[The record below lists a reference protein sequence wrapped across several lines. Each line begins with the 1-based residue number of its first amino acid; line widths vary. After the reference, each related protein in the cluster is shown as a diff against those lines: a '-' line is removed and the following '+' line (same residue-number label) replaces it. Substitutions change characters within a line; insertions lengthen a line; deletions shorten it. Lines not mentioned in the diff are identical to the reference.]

1 MIKFVFLSLYYASM
15 LNCSITKK
23 TNERYHKYND
33 MIHWGKAHNLTSS
46 KIALNFSLN
55 SEKYLA
61 IDNIEKDELI
71 MSIPKELFITFNKT
85 YKLSS
90 KKDKKLWKA
99 LNASK
104 SEVFMGP
111 EIKQQS
117 FIAFIQEKAYR
128 HKNGKFYQ
136 YYKPY
141 LEFINDNLDNFPVFY
156 SDEELQLIQK
166 THLGRIAIKAKE
178 SIQEEYDFITST
190 LSGDSIIDTYMLF
203 RVLTE
208 TQTQK
213 GINETLVIPFL
224 PLFTR
229 HPRIYNVYEEIDK
242 TSGSLLIRAKNS
254 IHQGDV
260 LTMQSHLGDNTA
272 NLLYYGVT
280 YENIKKTYY
289 PMLLLSEEIRNEIK
303 YSKKLASKVIDIA
316 KDNYLSECIQD
327 HKNITKEL
335 YNDDSIVKGLHLLNR
350 NLESYLDKYKTFKS
364 SDLYKVFL
372 LNQNRKNVERVVLE
386 EKALIAKRIKEVKNE
401 IRKKE
406 LENQKSLNNDL

>member
-1 MIKFVFLSLYYASM
+1 MIKFIFLYLYYASM
-15 LNCSITKK
+15 INCSITKN
-23 TNERYHKYND
+23 TNERYHKYNA
-33 MIHWGKAHNLTSS
+33 MIHWGKENNLTYS

-55 SEKYLA
+55 SEKYIA

-90 KKDKKLWKA
+90 KKDKKLWKK

-117 FIAFIQEKAYR
+117 FIAFIQEKAYN

-156 SDEELQLIQK
+156 SEEELKLIQK

-178 SIQEEYDFITST
+178 SIQEEYDFLTST

-229 HPRIYNVYEEIDK
+229 HPKIYNVYEEIDK
-242 TSGSLLIRAKNS
+242 TSGSLLIRAKNN
-254 IHQGDV
+254 INQGDV

-289 PMLLLSEEIRNEIK
+289 PMLLLSEEIREEIK

-327 HKNITKEL
+327 YRNITKDV
-335 YNDDSIVKGLHLLNR
+335 YNDDSTVKGLDLLYR
-350 NLESYLDKYKTFKS
+350 NLESYLDKYKSLKS

-372 LNQNRKNVERVVLE
+372 LNQNRINVERVILE
-386 EKALIAKRIKEVKNE
+386 EKALITKRMKEVKNE
-401 IRKKE
+401 ISKKG
-406 LENQKSLNNDL
+406 LENQKIANNDL

>member
-1 MIKFVFLSLYYASM
+1 
-15 LNCSITKK
+15 
-23 TNERYHKYND
+23 
-33 MIHWGKAHNLTSS
+33 
-46 KIALNFSLN
+46 
-55 SEKYLA
+55 
-61 IDNIEKDELI
+61 
-71 MSIPKELFITFNKT
+71 
-85 YKLSS
+85 
-90 KKDKKLWKA
+90 
-99 LNASK
+99 
-104 SEVFMGP
+104 MGP

-117 FIAFIQEKAYR
+117 FIAFIQEKAYN

-156 SDEELQLIQK
+156 SEEELKLIQK

-178 SIQEEYDFITST
+178 SIQEEYDFLTST
-190 LSGDSIIDTYMLF
+190 LSGDSLIDTYMLF

-229 HPRIYNVYEEIDK
+229 HPKIYNVYEEIDK
-242 TSGSLLIRAKNS
+242 TSGSLLIRAKNN
-254 IHQGDV
+254 INQGDV

-289 PMLLLSEEIRNEIK
+289 PMLLLSEEIREEIK

-327 HKNITKEL
+327 YRNITKDV
-335 YNDDSIVKGLHLLNR
+335 YNDDSTVKGLDLLYR
-350 NLESYLDKYKTFKS
+350 NLESYLDKYKSLKS

-372 LNQNRKNVERVVLE
+372 LNQNRINVERVILE
-386 EKALIAKRIKEVKNE
+386 EKALITKRMKEVKNE
-401 IRKKE
+401 ISKKG
-406 LENQKSLNNDL
+406 LENQKIANNDL

>member
-1 MIKFVFLSLYYASM
+1 MDI
-15 LNCSITKK
+15 K
-23 TNERYHKYND
+23 TNAVKTDKEGHVL
-33 MIHWGKAHNLTSS
+33 MI
-46 KIALNFSLN
+46 
-55 SEKYLA
+55 
-61 IDNIEKDELI
+61 
-71 MSIPKELFITFNKT
+71 
-85 YKLSS
+85 
-90 KKDKKLWKA
+90 
-99 LNASK
+99 
-104 SEVFMGP
+104 
-111 EIKQQS
+111 
-117 FIAFIQEKAYR
+117 
-128 HKNGKFYQ
+128 
-136 YYKPY
+136 
-141 LEFINDNLDNFPVFY
+141 
-156 SDEELQLIQK
+156 
-166 THLGRIAIKAKE
+166 KE

-327 HKNITKEL
+327 YRNITKEL

-350 NLESYLDKYKTFKS
+350 NLESYLGS
-364 SDLYKVFL
+364 ILACWC
-372 LNQNRKNVERVVLE
+372 NCPR
-386 EKALIAKRIKEVKNE
+386 
-401 IRKKE
+401 
-406 LENQKSLNNDL
+406 

>member
-1 MIKFVFLSLYYASM
+1 MIKFIFLYLYYASM
-15 LNCSITKK
+15 INCSITKN
-23 TNERYHKYND
+23 TNERYHKYNA
-33 MIHWGKAHNLTSS
+33 MIHWGKENNLTYS

-55 SEKYLA
+55 SEKYIA

-90 KKDKKLWKA
+90 KKDKKLWKK

-117 FIAFIQEKAYR
+117 FIAFIQEKAYN

-156 SDEELQLIQK
+156 SEEELKLIQK

-178 SIQEEYDFITST
+178 SIQEEYDFLTST
-190 LSGDSIIDTYMLF
+190 LSGDSLIDTYMLF

-229 HPRIYNVYEEIDK
+229 HPKIYNVYEEIDK
-242 TSGSLLIRAKNS
+242 TSGSLLIRAKNN
-254 IHQGDV
+254 INQGDV

-289 PMLLLSEEIRNEIK
+289 PMLLLSEEIREEIK

-327 HKNITKEL
+327 YRNITKDV
-335 YNDDSIVKGLHLLNR
+335 YNDDSTVKGLDLLYR
-350 NLESYLDKYKTFKS
+350 NLESYLDKYKSLKS

-372 LNQNRKNVERVVLE
+372 LNQNRINVERVILE
-386 EKALIAKRIKEVKNE
+386 EKALITKRMKEVKNE
-401 IRKKE
+401 ISKKG
-406 LENQKSLNNDL
+406 LENQKIANNDL